1 MQQNNLFSCEIFYR
15 VSKIL
20 SRAMQM
26 LEAAVEALLVP
37 FSSNKKRKAGL
48 ER

>member
-1 MQQNNLFSCEIFYR
+1 MQQNNLLCCEISYG

-37 FSSNKKRKAGL
+37 FSSNIKRKAGL